1 MEMWVGNHR
10 SHGIVIVGVSCVAG
24 KFQIINVEFSTPTT
38 YWKIGTPPLFYQVV
52 SDSSLIGFPFR
63 SVHCLESTKIATK
76 KFRSPVLSTL
86 VPAISLTDSF
96 Y

>member
-52 SDSSLIGFPFR
+52 LDS
-63 SVHCLESTKIATK
+63 
-76 KFRSPVLSTL
+76 
-86 VPAISLTDSF
+86 
-96 Y
+96 